1 MIHRRGL
8 AHSICINLLIGLLP
22 AASPVNNC
30 WASLIWTSGGKT
42 LWTSSPG
49 EKNAFVTSKG
59 EQKAQ
64 TSHLGKKGHFQ
75 DRASFFWANQ
85 SQSLFCGNFC
95 RLPPLQTYV
104 ECTDPRFKAYPLPH
118 SPGSRA
124 ARYWKNLALRYLLFL
139 LYIYFAMWK
148 KYRRFNQ
155 IQCMQLCYSGTDTQ
169 LVLISII
176 LGILEV

>member
-1 MIHRRGL
+1 MNQWRENIVDKPPGWEKCICDFQRRAEGSNL
-8 AHSICINLLIGLLP
+8 AF
-22 AASPVNNC
+22 
-30 WASLIWTSGGKT
+30 
-42 LWTSSPG
+42 G
-49 EKNAFVTSKG
+49 EKRSLSGQSF
-59 EQKAQ
+59 
-64 TSHLGKKGHFQ
+64 F
-75 DRASFFWANQ
+75 FFWANQ